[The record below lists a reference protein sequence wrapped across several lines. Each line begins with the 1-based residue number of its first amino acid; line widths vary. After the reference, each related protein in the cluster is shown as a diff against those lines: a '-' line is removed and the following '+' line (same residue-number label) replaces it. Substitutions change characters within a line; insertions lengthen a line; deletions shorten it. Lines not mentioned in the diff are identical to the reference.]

1 MASFEDSSD
10 VRGQLLAS
18 SRICAR
24 RLLTAEGGDVANNVA
39 SDEWALDSEGQVWRR
54 EADYRLRNELH
65 STFARIRRKQS
76 EFQLAPEGPLDVD
89 QLSDI
94 GVDALRCMLNQFPY
108 KMLNGLVKPMSTR
121 EVVMNALI
129 RAQRNAEI
137 EELEEKVEIMSA
149 QLSALRARLH
159 V

>member
-1 MASFEDSSD
+1 M
-10 VRGQLLAS
+10 GL
-18 SRICAR
+18 RI
-24 RLLTAEGGDVANNVA
+24 
-39 SDEWALDSEGQVWRR
+39 
-54 EADYRLRNELH
+54 
-65 STFARIRRKQS
+65 I
-76 EFQLAPEGPLDVD
+76 
-89 QLSDI
+89 
-94 GVDALRCMLNQFPY
+94 NQFPY

-149 QLSALRARLH
+149 QLSALFRARLN

>member
-54 EADYRLRNELH
+54 EAPVPSDCVGWLTCAGEESPPH
-65 STFARIRRKQS
+65 HCSTCGRCVMDFDHHCGVFGRSARGS
-76 EFQLAPEGPLDVD
+76 LG
-89 QLSDI
+89 
-94 GVDALRCMLNQFPY
+94 M
-108 KMLNGLVKPMSTR
+108 
-121 EVVMNALI
+121 
-129 RAQRNAEI
+129 
-137 EELEEKVEIMSA
+137 
-149 QLSALRARLH
+149 RARL
-159 V
+159 VCSALPFGGCPLL